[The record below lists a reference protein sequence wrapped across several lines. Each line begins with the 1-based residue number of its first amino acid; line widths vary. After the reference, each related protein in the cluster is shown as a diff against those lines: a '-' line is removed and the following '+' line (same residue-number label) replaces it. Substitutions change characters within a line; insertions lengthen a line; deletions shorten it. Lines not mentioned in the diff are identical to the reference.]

1 MNHGMEIVWLSIG
14 AIIMGLSLLFF
25 ALEYRR
31 MSKRHAEEEKENKDE
46 IQNQNN
52 IMFVVFV
59 VFLAFISYLL
69 MLFASLYS
77 TEENVTLIRYVEWF
91 ITTPLLLL
99 DLALIAQL
107 KFRTIYLMIFL
118 DLLMIILGLAA
129 VYSSNLY
136 LKYTLFILS
145 TGAMIALFYILFN
158 PKHKSPHLDEKTLKK
173 SNDANIYT
181 TVLWSLYPLVWIMSN
196 QGLEIFSTSHAT
208 LAYMILDVL
217 AKAAFGFLLIM

>member
-25 ALEYRR
+25 ALQYRR
-31 MSKRHAEEEKENKDE
+31 MSKRHAEEEKDE
-46 IQNQNN
+46 IRNQNQNN

-99 DLALIAQL
+99 DLALIARFEF
-107 KFRTIYLMIFL
+107 KTIYLMIFL

-136 LKYTLFILS
+136 LKYALFLLS

-173 SNDANIYT
+173 SNDANLYT

-196 QGLEIFSTSHAT
+196 QGLGIFSTSHAT